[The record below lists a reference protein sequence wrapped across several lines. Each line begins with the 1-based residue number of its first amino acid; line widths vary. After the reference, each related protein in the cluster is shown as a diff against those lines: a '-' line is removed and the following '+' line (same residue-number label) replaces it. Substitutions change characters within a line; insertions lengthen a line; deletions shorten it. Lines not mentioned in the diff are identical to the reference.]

1 MKSLKAKKKFPSTE
15 VGWFSPGLVFRLYSQ
30 FLILMLSTTGQ
41 SLYTKCISVARKF
54 FKNMN
59 ICEVSEFDKF
69 SQEKMGKKGQM
80 IKGYILTFL

>member
-1 MKSLKAKKKFPSTE
+1 
-15 VGWFSPGLVFRLYSQ
+15 
-30 FLILMLSTTGQ
+30 
-41 SLYTKCISVARKF
+41 
-54 FKNMN
+54 MN